1 MLYSY
6 RRRRAGQGVSPG
18 ADSSY
23 AVGVPRLP
31 ICLMLGSMANESTGT
46 GVAELDRALDG
57 LYWGDN
63 VVWVWEGSEP
73 HQRLF
78 YDAIAQR
85 RDDFGAAGYVA
96 ASSDPAEIT
105 ARWPWIEI
113 LDARAGTP
121 ITSPRQLLE
130 AIHQFCARAPR
141 PLLLFDSL
149 APLADRWGM
158 RIASGFFGH
167 CCPMLLD
174 LGAIAYWSVPG
185 ASPYRAMHREIEQ
198 ITQCI
203 IVVGE
208 GRLRI
213 SKDGGLQLQ
222 PAQAVARVGAALRA
236 YRLRRDLSQSD
247 LARLAGVS
255 PSAISQVERGERGL
269 SLETLMALSGRLNV
283 TLDELLGGE
292 VTPDYRIGRRHG
304 LGNAPAGSI
313 LPLLDDAEAGMR
325 AYLVSLPRSATVEA
339 PFAHK
344 GAELVGVVNGL
355 VQVLLSSGRPVLRRG
370 ETLLA
375 SRRGIDGWRNMGEGD
390 AQCLWVLRD

>member
-1 MLYSY
+1 
-6 RRRRAGQGVSPG
+6 
-18 ADSSY
+18 
-23 AVGVPRLP
+23 
-31 ICLMLGSMANESTGT
+31 MLGSMANESTGT
-46 GVAELDRALDG
+46 GVVELDRALDG

-63 VVWVWEGSEP
+63 VVWVWEGSET
-73 HQRLF
+73 HQQLF

-96 ASSDPAEIT
+96 VSSDPAEIT

-130 AIHQFCARAPR
+130 AVRQFCTRAPR

-174 LGAIAYWSVPG
+174 LGAIAYWSMPG
-185 ASPYRAMHREIEQ
+185 ASPYRTMHREIEQ

-213 SKDGGLQLQ
+213 SKAEGRPPGAQGQLFRYSVKDGGLQLQ
-222 PAQAVARVGAALRA
+222 PAQAAARVGAALRA

-269 SLETLMALSGRLNV
+269 SLETLMTLSGRLNV

-304 LGNAPAGSI
+304 LGAAPAGSI

-339 PFAHK
+339 PFTHK
-344 GAELVGVVNGL
+344 GAELVGVVSGL
-355 VQVLLSSGRPVLRRG
+355 IQVLLSSGRPVLRRG